1 MGRFLFFVN
10 LVLALLLGFAI
21 GIGVGWINGQHDR
34 QDVRPVSVGRMVQ

>member
-21 GIGVGWINGQHDR
+21 GMGVGWINGQHDR
-34 QDVRPVSVGRMVQ
+34 QDAGSVSVSRMVQ